1 MVQLWLKSWPR
12 IFFQLWSRWFKCGPY
27 VVQCGP
33 YCGFSV
39 VQIVVQVWSKLFT
52 FVSGFHTYVNFFQ
65 HLVVRCGSSVVQMKM
80 QRLTHFSCNL
90 WLWSNCV
97 PKWDLN
103 VVQTMVHLWL
113 KSWPRIIFQLWS
125 KWFKCGPYMGQ
136 WIRSKWS
143 NCVPKWDIMLSKLW
157 SNCGSN
163 LGQERSSIYGPDD
176 SNVVHMWVHLNVVQI
191 KFKCC
196 SNYGPIVAQILTKNK
211 LPIMVQMIQM
221 WSICGSFLSI
231 LYFVISGPN
240 VVHLQKNNW
249 SKIKNNWSKSG
260 IVIKKINFIFD

>member
-1 MVQLWLKSWPR
+1 M
-12 IFFQLWSRWFKCGPY
+12 
-27 VVQCGP
+27 
-33 YCGFSV
+33 
-39 VQIVVQVWSKLFT
+39 WSKWK
-52 FVSGFHTYVNFFQ
+52 
-65 HLVVRCGSSVVQMKM
+65 CKDWPI
-80 QRLTHFSCNL
+80 FSCNL

-125 KWFKCGPYMGQ
+125 RWFKCGPYMGQ

-260 IVIKKINFIFD
+260 IVIKMINFIFD